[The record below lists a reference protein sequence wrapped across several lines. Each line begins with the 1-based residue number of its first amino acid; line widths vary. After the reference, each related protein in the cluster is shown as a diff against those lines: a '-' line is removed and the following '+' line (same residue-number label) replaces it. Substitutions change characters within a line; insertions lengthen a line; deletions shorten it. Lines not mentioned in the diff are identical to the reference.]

1 MLELIFICTY
11 SAANQNVDF
20 CRLREEKKLI
30 IKSVFSLMWHS
41 FWVARRT
48 VETLIFLKPG
58 GFSQQGLFYLLKV
71 PNFFFL
77 LLSSQRFSLA
87 IISPELW
94 YCVFYSNATSISSLT
109 SVLPFMYVQLYYLY
123 CFLGSVTEP
132 CFVWAT

>member
-1 MLELIFICTY
+1 MLELIFICMY

-71 PNFFFL
+71 PNFFF
-77 LLSSQRFSLA
+77 
-87 IISPELW
+87 
-94 YCVFYSNATSISSLT
+94 FYYFQAKDL
-109 SVLPFMYVQLYYLY
+109 V
-123 CFLGSVTEP
+123 
-132 CFVWAT
+132 